1 MIKFSLIHRVAYFLL
16 SQGSP
21 QAPVPSSSSV
31 FQSHPC
37 GSGVLLPG
45 CGRTD
50 LRSSACR
57 GCGWP
62 QTQEEGTSP
71 SQPASHLGPCGLL
84 ARLQT
89 AHEVMNPPKTMHKV
103 WAPGKT
109 LVSQYLPELTISP
122 GGFSHLPFVLSTLFS
137 SPRLPPQKTLILN
150 NCRQPGLSI
159 CPSSV
164 ASLNSHLRSLP
175 LTRPSK
181 QVTQHHPHR
190 LQLQLR
196 FCWASQQSG
205 KPDCDRT

>member
-50 LRSSACR
+50 LCSSACR

-89 AHEVMNPPKTMHKV
+89 AHEVMNPPKPCTKS
-103 WAPGKT
+103 GL
-109 LVSQYLPELTISP
+109 LVKPWFHNIYQ
-122 GGFSHLPFVLSTLFS
+122 S
-137 SPRLPPQKTLILN
+137 SPFPQVGSPT
-150 NCRQPGLSI
+150 
-159 CPSSV
+159 CPSCFQLSLAHL
-164 ASLNSHLRSLP
+164 ASHPR
-175 LTRPSK
+175 RP
-181 QVTQHHPHR
+181 
-190 LQLQLR
+190 
-196 FCWASQQSG
+196 
-205 KPDCDRT
+205 